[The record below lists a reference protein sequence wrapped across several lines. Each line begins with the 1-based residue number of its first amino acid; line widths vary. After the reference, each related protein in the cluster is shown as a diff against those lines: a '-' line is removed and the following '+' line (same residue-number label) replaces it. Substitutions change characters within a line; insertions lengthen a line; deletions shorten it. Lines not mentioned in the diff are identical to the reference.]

1 MDEYIWRTH
10 RMNSLTE
17 SIRRLGLAFTLI
29 LLAAAMLLWSD
40 RHSRHGEAESG
51 QAATRIPVALLTHS
65 SNPLLD
71 ETLAG
76 ILAGLADK
84 GFRDGEQIEIT
95 RYNPEG
101 DLPTGNL
108 MAQKIASGT
117 DKLAISV
124 STVMLQAL
132 ANANRLGKMPQVF
145 GAVTSPVAAG
155 VGIQSLDTL
164 EKPPHLTGIGTPQPV
179 ADIFR
184 LAKRMNPGLKTVGV
198 VWNPAEVNSEICTR
212 RARDISAELGITLL
226 EAPAEQTKDVREAA
240 ESLVAR
246 GAEAFWTGGDATVNN
261 ALDSLMGVAQAA
273 RLPVFSNMAGHI
285 RRGGLF
291 DLGANYFEVGQTVGH
306 IAGDILA
313 GADPAK
319 LPVRDFVPRR
329 ILLNEKVRQS
339 VKGEWRFPEEIRAQ
353 AGEIIAADG
362 SSHFPGA
369 ATQRPGAPDSGTD
382 RPVPNP
388 QPGRVYQVGV
398 AFFAPEP
405 GIDAVL
411 GGLKDELTRLGY
423 EEGRNLKFRL
433 MHAQAEI
440 AQIPTLGQ
448 VLDNSDVDAI
458 LTLTTPVLQGVGL
471 AAERKPVVFTYVSDP
486 LAAGAGK
493 SFTNHA
499 PNVTGIGSMPP
510 VEDMLT
516 ITRQVLPGIKVLGT
530 LYNPSEA
537 NSVKV
542 AGVLHGLAEQA
553 GLQLVEVPINT
564 TAEVVQSTQALV
576 SRKVEAILAVGDN
589 TFYQAFDAIAK
600 TARDARIPVIVDQ
613 TDFLDHDA
621 LMVIG
626 ADYRE
631 SGRAAAEP
639 LVRVLAGAKPATLP
653 LRNVS
658 KLTVALNDA
667 TAERL
672 GIRFPDTVRRRVT
685 TTPANAAPTAVSPG
699 TQAPTAS
706 QPALGHTWKLKRI
719 LYVES
724 APAEEAVHGMDE
736 GFRAAGLVPGRDFIL
751 QEASA
756 QGDMAVLPA
765 LADATRSDGTELLIA
780 LSTPTL
786 ETAVQKIR
794 HIPIVFTFVANPM
807 VAGAGQDDTHHLP
820 NITGVYTLG
829 PYDEMTK
836 LLVRHFPQY
845 RSIGT
850 LFSPAED
857 NSVHNKEIFTQA
869 AEKQGLRVTPI
880 PVNSP
885 GELPDA
891 AMALA
896 AKPIDAIV
904 QILDNQSS
912 SGFTAIARAARRAR
926 KPLISFIESGV
937 RQGAALALTMDY
949 HQAGYDAA
957 LKVADIMRGKSPA
970 AIPFS
975 KPSRIRLV
983 VSEDNAQRLGMSL
996 PADLVGKADAR
1007 LGKTD

>member
-1 MDEYIWRTH
+1 MK
-10 RMNSLTE
+10 SLSE
-17 SIRRLGLAFTLI
+17 SLKHLGLAFTLI

-40 RHSRHGEAESG
+40 RHSRHGEEESG

-84 GFRDGEQIEIT
+84 GFRDGEEIEIT

-155 VGIQSLDTL
+155 VGIRSLDTL
-164 EKPPHLTGIGTPQPV
+164 EKPPHITGIGTPQPV

-261 ALDSLMGVAQAA
+261 ALDSLMGVALAA

-291 DLGANYFEVGQTVGH
+291 DLGANYFEVGQAVGH

-339 VKGEWRFPEEIRAQ
+339 VKGEWRFPKEIQAQ

-362 SSHFPGA
+362 SSQFPGA
-369 ATQRPGAPDSGTD
+369 ATQRFRAPDSGTNL
-382 RPVPNP
+382 PVPTP

-411 GGLKDELTRLGY
+411 GGLKDELKRLGY

-486 LAAGAGK
+486 LAAGAGT
-493 SFTNHA
+493 SFTDHA
-499 PNVTGIGSMPP
+499 PNITGIGSMPP

-516 ITRQVLPGIKVLGT
+516 ITRQVMPGIKVLGT

-542 AGVLHGLAEQA
+542 AGVLRGLAEQA

-658 KLTVALNDA
+658 KLTVALNEA

-685 TTPANAAPTAVSPG
+685 TTPANAAPAAVSPG
-699 TQAPTAS
+699 PQAPTAS

-780 LSTPTL
+780 FSTPTL
-786 ETAVQKIR
+786 ETAVQKIK
-794 HIPIVFTFVANPM
+794 HIPVVFTFVANPM

-829 PYDEMTK
+829 PYAEMAE
-836 LLVRHFPQY
+836 LLARHFTQY

-957 LKVADIMRGKSPA
+957 LKVAEIMRGKSPA

-983 VSEDNAQRLGMSL
+983 VSEDNARGLGMSL